1 MSIEQVIQILGKLAE
16 ESSLMLRRAH
26 SIIGLVTI
34 FGAVA
39 PDVAEVS
46 IWKLSAEEICPA

>member
-1 MSIEQVIQILGKLAE
+1 VSTEQVIQILGKLAE

-39 PDVAEVS
+39 RDVAEIS
-46 IWKLSAEEICPA
+46 IWKLSVEEICLA